1 MSYQDYFDEENI
13 YPKNYHQLVLD
24 KSNENKQI
32 KCNQRGKIAFLTIL
46 SLTFICILTVLKKN
60 GDFQNISSSFSQL
73 GINGFTD
80 ESSELQ
86 TPLNYGLNDFF
97 NFNDN

>member
-13 YPKNYHQLVLD
+13 SPNNYHPIVLD
-24 KSNENKQI
+24 KSYKNKDN
-32 KCNQRGKIAFLTIL
+32 KNNHRGKIAFIAIL
-46 SLTFICILTVLKKN
+46 SLTVICILTVLNKN
-60 GDFQNISSSFSQL
+60 GDFQNISTSFSQL

-86 TPLNYGLNDFF
+86 TPLNYGLNDFYLF
-97 NFNDN
+97 